1 MWGGG
6 IKEEE
11 KGEKGEKGK
20 RTENTEKFVSVN
32 IMEFSRLRG

>member
-1 MWGGG
+1 MDEVYVGGG

-11 KGEKGEKGK
+11 REK
-20 RTENTEKFVSVN
+20 RKFVSVN